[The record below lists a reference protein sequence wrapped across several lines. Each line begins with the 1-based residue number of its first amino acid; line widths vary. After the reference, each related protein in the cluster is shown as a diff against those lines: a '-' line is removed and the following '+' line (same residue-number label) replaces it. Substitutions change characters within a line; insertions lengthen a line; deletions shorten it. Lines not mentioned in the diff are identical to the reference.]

1 MKVKQQRHV
10 SREAAEAL
18 LPALKYSNMS
28 IAEVEQ
34 VLDGYG
40 WMIWNVGNLCWVLT
54 MVNSDNEIEVLLAG
68 GRKARECVAPW
79 LQAMLQEPAHRAMT
93 IRVDGR
99 KGWSRYLKDFERRDG
114 VLYMKVPDGQE
125 THKNYSD

>member
-1 MKVKQQRHV
+1 MR
-10 SREAAEAL
+10 AL
-18 LPALKYSNMS
+18 PTANFGWDYIES
-28 IAEVEQ
+28 IMRGEQ
-34 VLDGYG
+34 PDARMGTV
-40 WMIWNVGNLCWVLT
+40 WNVGNLCWVFT
-54 MVNSDNEIEVLLAG
+54 IVNLDDEIEVLLAG

-99 KGWSRYLKDFERRDG
+99 KGWSRLLPNFERRDD
-114 VLYMKVPDGQE
+114 VLYLKVPDGQE